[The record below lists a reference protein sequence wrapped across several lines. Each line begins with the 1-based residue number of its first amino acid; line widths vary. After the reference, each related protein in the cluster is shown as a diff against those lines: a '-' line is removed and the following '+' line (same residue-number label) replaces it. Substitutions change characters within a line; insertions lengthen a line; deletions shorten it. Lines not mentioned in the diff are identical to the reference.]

1 MYYIFN
7 ITMHFIFYE
16 LRSNMHVCMYA
27 GVDTKLMP
35 ITVFWH
41 LNKITKNKTIKLISI
56 DWTLKCKFIY
66 WKFFVPSCLSSSWI
80 SSNKLRTL
88 SISKSAAE
96 NPSIYKR
103 MRKQI
108 IENKLNNVMIYYLS
122 LKKNYQKL
130 SRRFLLQKKL
140 IIWWF

>member
-1 MYYIFN
+1 M
-7 ITMHFIFYE
+7 
-16 LRSNMHVCMYA
+16 SA

-103 MRKQI
+103 KRKQI

-122 LKKNYQKL
+122 LKKIIKNYQEDFFYKKNWL
-130 SRRFLLQKKL
+130 YDDSRYWHSSKRQDFKCKSSDKTSLR
-140 IIWWF
+140 

>member
-1 MYYIFN
+1 
-7 ITMHFIFYE
+7 
-16 LRSNMHVCMYA
+16 
-27 GVDTKLMP
+27 MP

-130 SRRFLLQKKL
+130 SRRFLLQKYWLYDDSRYWHSSKRQDFKCKSSDKTSL
-140 IIWWF
+140 R